1 MERTRRVSH
10 NFYRLT
16 ILIQVYLRDA
26 VRIISNSMIDRVSRE
41 ERTRVKVHRVMEDDN
56 GITIYIGL

>member
-26 VRIISNSMIDRVSRE
+26 VRIISNSMIDGVSRE

>member
-1 MERTRRVSH
+1 MKRTRRVSH

-26 VRIISNSMIDRVSRE
+26 VRIISNSMIDGVSRE

>member
-26 VRIISNSMIDRVSRE
+26 IRIISNSMIDGVSRE

>member
-1 MERTRRVSH
+1 MERTRCVSH

>member
-1 MERTRRVSH
+1 MERTRRVSR

-26 VRIISNSMIDRVSRE
+26 VRIISNSMIDGVSRE